1 VADDDFAGLETFS
14 PDLLP
19 EGAIPTNGVVVVEYL
34 TPEGETEHVYE
45 TLGDTRVIHV
55 IGLLEVGKLLVW
67 ADCLADDE

>member
-1 VADDDFAGLETFS
+1 VADDDFAGLEAFS

-19 EGAIPTNGVVVVEYL
+19 DGAIPTNGVIVVEYL

-45 TLGDTRVIHV
+45 TLGDTRIIHV

-67 ADCLADDE
+67 DDGHEDE